1 MTQRILV
8 VGPAWVGDMVMAQS
22 LFKVLRERSS
32 QTEIDVLAPAW
43 TESLLS
49 CMPEVRQAIA
59 MPLGH
64 GQLGLGVRRRLGVT
78 LRDRCYDQAIVL
90 PGSFKSALVPFF
102 AKIPKRTGFTG
113 ELRWGLLND
122 VRPLDKLKLSMTVQR
137 FVALGRD
144 VNQSTSESIPVPR
157 LDIKQP
163 IIAEAL
169 ERLSLARPTKSVLA
183 LCPGAEYGPA
193 KQWPAEYFAEIAR
206 ARIAAGWDVWV
217 FGSDKD
223 RVIAETI
230 CKLAGES
237 CINLAGKTSLQDAIH
252 LLSLTDVVVSND
264 SGLMHVASALDKPLV
279 AIYGSSDPK
288 FTPPLHD
295 KAEIVSLGLG
305 CSPCFKRVCPYGH
318 TNCLRDIKPE
328 IILNRLEETSLSSL
342 NKVAEK

>member
-1 MTQRILV
+1 MMERILI

-22 LFKVLRERSS
+22 LFKVLHERSS

-43 TESLLS
+43 TEPLLK

-64 GQLGLGVRRRLGVT
+64 GQLGLGVRRRLGVA
-78 LRDRCYDQAIVL
+78 LRAHQYDQAIVL

-144 VNQSTSESIPVPR
+144 INQGGSGNIPVPR
-157 LDIKQP
+157 LDIKQSV
-163 IIAEAL
+163 IAEAL
-169 ERLSLARPTKSVLA
+169 GRLTLARPAKSVLA

-206 ARIAAGWDVWV
+206 ARVAAGWDVWV
-217 FGSDKD
+217 FGSEKD
-223 RVIAETI
+223 RAIAETI
-230 CKLAGES
+230 CDLSGTES
-237 CINLAGKTSLQDAIH
+237 INLAGRTSLQDAIH
-252 LLSLTDVVVSND
+252 LLALTDAVVSND

-279 AIYGSSDPK
+279 AIYGSSSPN

-295 KAEIVSLGLG
+295 KASIISLGLE
-305 CSPCFKRVCPYGH
+305 CSPCFKRECPYGH
-318 TNCLRDIKPE
+318 TNCLRNIKPE
-328 IILNRLEETSLSSL
+328 TILVRLEEMSLPL
-342 NKVAEK
+342 TDKVAEK